1 MSRIVAAEVRPRF
14 TARDRGSR
22 VRSIA
27 SMRTKGT
34 AFLGRK
40 VVVAGQFGEARWN
53 AFVQAYAEIDPFF
66 AQPILATTLIP
77 SESFLAFTD
86 RIVDAFFGGDLRAYW
101 TFGEL
106 SGQWALTCG
115 PYQHYCTQGDPHR
128 FAEYVQR
135 LWSAY
140 HDVGEC
146 AATIVSPDVVEIAL
160 WGVPIHHV
168 YFEFG
173 LIGFLR
179 RGFELVTGDTFSHA
193 RIRGFSQGDQDVL
206 YRLKKTPLAG

>member
-1 MSRIVAAEVRPRF
+1 VDAAAFRDVRPGTRI
-14 TARDRGSR
+14 
-22 VRSIA
+22 RSIA

-34 AFLGRK
+34 AFLGRR

-53 AFVQAYAEIDPFF
+53 AFVQAYAEIDPIF
-66 AQPILATTLIP
+66 AQPILATTLIS
-77 SESFLAFTD
+77 SENFLAFTD
-86 RIVDAFFGGDLRAYW
+86 RVVDAFYGGNQRAYW

-106 SGQWALTCG
+106 SGQWALTRG
-115 PYQHYCTQGDPHR
+115 PYQRYRTEGDPHR
-128 FAEYVQR
+128 FAEHVQR

-146 AATIVSPDVVEIAL
+146 AATFVSPEVVEISL
-160 WGVPIHHV
+160 RGVPLHHV
-168 YFEFG
+168 YFEFA

-193 RIRGFSQGDQDVL
+193 RIRGFSQGDDDVL
-206 YRLKKTPLAG
+206 YRLRKTPPAG